1 MPVPAAQG
9 VHRRDLL
16 RDRVYASLRDA
27 IVEGTLAPGEQL
39 RDADLEAWLGVSRTP
54 IREALQRLEQ
64 VGLVTTR
71 PGRSTSVTPIDSE
84 TTRHAQQVAA
94 GLQELA
100 VRLAVPR
107 MGEQDLAAMR
117 GANER
122 FAAAL
127 DAQDTVAALSADDDF
142 HAVALRAAGNP
153 LLRAHFAQVSPV
165 LRRVELRRFG
175 SGAGRASV
183 EQHERV
189 LAACAAGDVETAA
202 RAVRENWHSLQEP

>member
-1 MPVPAAQG
+1 MPVPTAQG

-64 VGLVTTR
+64 VGLVATR
-71 PGRSTSVTPIDSE
+71 PGRSTTVTPIDSVS
-84 TTRHAQQVAA
+84 TRHAQQVAA

-100 VRLAVPR
+100 VRLAVPHL
-107 MGEQDLAAMR
+107 GEQDVAAMR
-117 GANER
+117 EANER

-127 DAQDTVAALSADDDF
+127 AAREVATALAADDDF
-142 HAVALRAAGNP
+142 HAVALHVAGNP
-153 LLRAHFAQVSPV
+153 LLRAHFEQVSPL
-165 LRRVELRRFG
+165 LRRVERRRFASRAGHG
-175 SGAGRASV
+175 SI
-183 EQHERV
+183 EQHER
-189 LAACAAGDVETAA
+189 LIAACAAGDVEAA
-202 RAVRENWHSLQEP
+202 TRAVRENWHSLEEA

>member
-1 MPVPAAQG
+1 MPVPTTQG

-16 RDRVYASLRDA
+16 RDRVHASLRDA
-27 IVEGTLAPGEQL
+27 IVDGTLAPGEQL

-64 VGLVTTR
+64 AGLVTTR
-71 PGRSTSVTPIDSE
+71 PGRSTTVTPIDSE
-84 TTRHAQQVAA
+84 ATRHARQLAA

-100 VRLAVPR
+100 VRLAVPHLT
-107 MGEQDLAAMR
+107 GEDVTTMR
-117 GANER
+117 EANSR

-127 DAQDTVAALSADDDF
+127 AAQDTAAALTADDDF

-153 LLRAHFAQVSPV
+153 LVRAHFEQVSPL

-175 SGAGRASV
+175 SRAGHASV

-189 LAACAAGDVETAA
+189 VEACAAGDVEAAA
-202 RAVRENWHSLQEP
+202 RAVRENWHSLEEG